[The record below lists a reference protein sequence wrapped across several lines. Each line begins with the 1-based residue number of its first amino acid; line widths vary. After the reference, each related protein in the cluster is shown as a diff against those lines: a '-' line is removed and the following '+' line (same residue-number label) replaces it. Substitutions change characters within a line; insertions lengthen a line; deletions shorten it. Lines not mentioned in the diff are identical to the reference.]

1 MDDLGNVV
9 RIKAR
14 IVAQNVYQEERI
26 DFNYIFLILGLIAL
40 FFIDDKW
47 GEKVKHILMYFVISI
62 HMFRGNL
69 LLI

>member
-26 DFNYIFLILGLIAL
+26 DFNYIFLIPSL
-40 FFIDDKW
+40 FFVDNKGRKI
-47 GEKVKHILMYFVISI
+47 EHILICLIIGMN
-62 HMFRGNL
+62 MFKGSL